1 MIFDIDKYGSQFAI
15 IADDGRKLTYAELGE
30 KVAQR
35 AKSFQRGVL
44 QFCLC
49 KNTIESIVEYLACL
63 EAGAPV
69 VMLDATK
76 DAETIEN
83 LRQIYK
89 PGITKCHPD
98 LAVCLTTSGSTGS
111 PKLVRLTLRN
121 IIANAESIAEY
132 LRIDA
137 NERPI
142 TMLPMYYSYGLSIIN
157 SHLLK
162 GATILLTDK
171 SYAQRE
177 FWSFLRENEATSMS
191 GVPYTWE
198 MLRRLRFMRMDLP
211 SVRTMT
217 QAGGK
222 LNAEIA
228 LEYIRWADTQNK
240 QFIVMYGQT
249 EATARMS
256 YLPWERAEEKYA
268 SIGVAIPGGEFYLEE
283 NDKENSE
290 ENTENNLTPKDE
302 SQVTCSNSTSL
313 DPQSAQKQAFGQPD
327 AQSCSD
333 AQTDSSS
340 KNSQKNPKNLQGELV
355 YRGPNVSMGYAE
367 CAEDLM
373 KGDENHGVLHT
384 GDMARVDED
393 GFYYITGRKKRFVKV
408 WGNRCNLDQVEQ
420 LVKPITTTCACAGVD
435 DHITVFVTKE
445 GLEKEIKDLLAAKTG
460 LNPIAFAVKVVEAIP
475 VKDSG
480 KIDYQLLQTWI

>member
-15 IADDGRKLTYAELGE
+15 IADDGRRLTYAELGE

-89 PGITKCHPD
+89 PGFTKCHPD

-121 IIANAESIAEY
+121 IIANAESIAQY
-132 LRIDA
+132 LHIDA

-177 FWSFLRENEATSMS
+177 FWNFLRENEATSMS

-228 LEYIRWADTQNK
+228 LEYIRWAKSVGK

-268 SIGVAIPGGEFYLEE
+268 SIGIAIPGGTF
-283 NDKENSE
+283 
-290 ENTENNLTPKDE
+290 
-302 SQVTCSNSTSL
+302 SL
-313 DPQSAQKQAFGQPD
+313 AEDGE
-327 AQSCSD
+327 
-333 AQTDSSS
+333 
-340 KNSQKNPKNLQGELV
+340 LIYQGE
-355 YRGPNVSMGYAE
+355 NVSLGYAE
-367 CAEDLM
+367 NAEDLM

-420 LVKPITTTCACAGVD
+420 IVKSVTTSCACAGVD
-435 DHITVFVTKE
+435 DKITVFTTID
-445 GLEKEIKDLLAAKTG
+445 GLEQEIKTLLSTKTG
-460 LNPIAFAVKVVEAIP
+460 LNPVAFQVKVIDAIP

-480 KIDYQLLQTWI
+480 KIDYQLLQQML

>member
-1 MIFDIDKYGSQFAI
+1 MIFDLAKYQERHAI
-15 IADDGRKLTYAELGE
+15 IADDGRRLTYAELGE
-30 KVAQR
+30 LVAQR
-35 AKSFQRGVL
+35 AKSLQRGVL

-83 LRQIYK
+83 LRQIYE

-121 IIANAESIAEY
+121 IIVNAESIAEY

-177 FWSFLRENEATSMS
+177 FWNFLRENEATSMS

-228 LEYIRWADTQNK
+228 LEYIRWAKTQNK

-268 SIGVAIPGGEFYLEE
+268 SIGVVIPGGTF
-283 NDKENSE
+283 
-290 ENTENNLTPKDE
+290 
-302 SQVTCSNSTSL
+302 SL
-313 DPQSAQKQAFGQPD
+313 AEDGE
-327 AQSCSD
+327 
-333 AQTDSSS
+333 
-340 KNSQKNPKNLQGELV
+340 LIYQGE
-355 YRGPNVSMGYAE
+355 NVSLGYAE

-393 GFYYITGRKKRFVKV
+393 GFYYIIGRKKRFVKV
-408 WGNRCNLDQVEQ
+408 WGNRCNLDQMEQ
-420 LVKPITTTCACAGVD
+420 LVKTITTTCACAGVD

-445 GLEKEIKDLLAAKTG
+445 GLEKEIKDLLASKTG
-460 LNPIAFAVKVVEAIP
+460 LNSIAFAVKVIEAIP

>member
-1 MIFDIDKYGSQFAI
+1 MIFGIEKYQERLAI
-15 IADDGRKLTYAELGE
+15 IADDDRRLTYAQLGE
-30 KVAQR
+30 LVAQK
-35 AKSFQRGVL
+35 AKTLQRGVL

-83 LRQIYK
+83 LRQIYQ

-132 LRIDA
+132 LHIDA
-137 NERPI
+137 DERPI

-177 FWSFLRENEATSMS
+177 FWNFLRENEATSMS

-228 LEYIRWADTQNK
+228 LEYIRWAKSVGK

-268 SIGVAIPGGEFYLEE
+268 SIGVAIPRGTFSLAEDGELIY
-283 NDKENSE
+283 
-290 ENTENNLTPKDE
+290 
-302 SQVTCSNSTSL
+302 
-313 DPQSAQKQAFGQPD
+313 
-327 AQSCSD
+327 
-333 AQTDSSS
+333 
-340 KNSQKNPKNLQGELV
+340 QGE
-355 YRGPNVSMGYAE
+355 NVSLGYAE
-367 CAEDLM
+367 CAEDMM
-373 KGDENHGVLHT
+373 KGDENQGVLHT

-420 LVKPITTTCACAGVD
+420 LVKPITMTCACAGVD
-435 DHITVFVTKE
+435 DHITVFVTKD
-445 GLEKEIKDLLAAKTG
+445 GI
-460 LNPIAFAVKVVEAIP
+460 F
-475 VKDSG
+475 
-480 KIDYQLLQTWI
+480 

>member
-1 MIFDIDKYGSQFAI
+1 MIFGIDTYKERIAI
-15 IADDGRKLTYAELGE
+15 IADDGTRLTYDELAER
-30 KVAQR
+30 VAAR
-35 AKSFQRGVL
+35 AKELQEGIL

-49 KNTIESIVEYLACL
+49 RNDVASIAEYLACL

-83 LRQIYK
+83 LRKIYK
-89 PGITKCHPD
+89 PGETKCHPD
-98 LAVCLTTSGSTGS
+98 LALCLTTSGSTGS
-111 PKLVRLTLRN
+111 PKLVRLTKRN
-121 IIANAESIAEY
+121 ILANAESIAEY
-132 LRIDA
+132 LQIDE
-137 NERPI
+137 NEQPI

-157 SHLLK
+157 CHLLK

-177 FWSFLRENEATSMS
+177 FWNFLRENEATSMS

-211 SVRTMT
+211 SVKTMT

-228 LEYIRWADTQNK
+228 LEYIRWAKSQGK
-240 QFIVMYGQT
+240 RFIVMYGQT

-256 YLPWERAEEKYA
+256 YLPWEDAPRKFS
-268 SIGVAIPGGEFYLEE
+268 SIGIAIPGGEFSLES
-283 NDKENSE
+283 DQDSAF
-290 ENTENNLTPKDE
+290 
-302 SQVTCSNSTSL
+302 SNQPITS
-313 DPQSAQKQAFGQPD
+313 
-327 AQSCSD
+327 
-333 AQTDSSS
+333 
-340 KNSQKNPKNLQGELV
+340 GELV
-355 YRGPNVSMGYAE
+355 YKGPNVSMGYAE

-373 KGDENHGVLHT
+373 KGDENHGILHT

-393 GFYYITGRKKRFVKV
+393 GYYYITGRKKRFVKI

-420 LVKPITTTCACAGVD
+420 IVKSVTTSCACAGVD
-435 DHITVFVTKE
+435 DKITVFTTND
-445 GLEKEIKDLLAAKTG
+445 GLEQEIKTLLSTKTG
-460 LNPIAFAVKVVEAIP
+460 LNPIAFAVKVIESIP
-475 VKDSG
+475 VTPSG
-480 KIDYQLLQTWI
+480 KIDYQLLQQML

>member
-1 MIFDIDKYGSQFAI
+1 MIFGLEKYQERLAI
-15 IADDGRKLTYAELGE
+15 ITDDGRRLTYAELGE
-30 KVAQR
+30 MVAAK
-35 AKSFQRGVL
+35 AKSLQRGVL
-44 QFCLC
+44 HFCLC

-83 LRQIYK
+83 LRQIYQ
-89 PGITKCHPD
+89 PGSTKCHPD

-132 LRIDA
+132 LHIDA

-177 FWSFLRENEATSMS
+177 FWNFLRENEATSMS

-228 LEYIRWADTQNK
+228 LEYIRWAKSVGK

-268 SIGVAIPGGEFYLEE
+268 SIGVAIPGGQF
-283 NDKENSE
+283 
-290 ENTENNLTPKDE
+290 
-302 SQVTCSNSTSL
+302 SL
-313 DPQSAQKQAFGQPD
+313 AEDGE
-327 AQSCSD
+327 
-333 AQTDSSS
+333 
-340 KNSQKNPKNLQGELV
+340 LIYQGE
-355 YRGPNVSMGYAE
+355 NVSLGYAE
-367 CAEDLM
+367 CAEDLL

-384 GDMARVDED
+384 GDMARMDED

-420 LVKPITTTCACAGVD
+420 IVKSVTTSCACAGVD
-435 DHITVFVTKE
+435 DKITIFTTTD
-445 GLEKEIKDLLAAKTG
+445 GLEQEIKTLLSTKTG
-460 LNPIAFAVKVVEAIP
+460 LNPVAFQVKVIDAIP
-475 VKDSG
+475 VTPSG
-480 KIDYQLLQTWI
+480 KIDYPQLQQLLNTDN

>member
-1 MIFDIDKYGSQFAI
+1 MIFDLEKYQERLAI

-30 KVAQR
+30 LVAQR
-35 AKSFQRGVL
+35 AESLKRGVL

-83 LRQIYK
+83 LRQIYQ

-98 LAVCLTTSGSTGS
+98 LALCLTTSGSTGS
-111 PKLVRLTLRN
+111 PKLVRLTKRN
-121 IIANAESIAEY
+121 ILANAESIAKY
-132 LRIDA
+132 LQIDE

-171 SYAQRE
+171 TYAQRE
-177 FWSFLRENEATSMS
+177 FWNFLKENEATSMS

-198 MLRRLRFMRMDLP
+198 LLRRLRFMRMDLP
-211 SVRTMT
+211 SVKTMT

-228 LEYIRWADTQNK
+228 KEYIHWAKSQDK
-240 QFIVMYGQT
+240 RFIVMYGQT

-256 YLPWERAEEKYA
+256 YLPWEKAEEKYA
-268 SIGVAIPGGEFYLEE
+268 SIGVAIPGGEF
-283 NDKENSE
+283 
-290 ENTENNLTPKDE
+290 
-302 SQVTCSNSTSL
+302 SL
-313 DPQSAQKQAFGQPD
+313 AED
-327 AQSCSD
+327 
-333 AQTDSSS
+333 
-340 KNSQKNPKNLQGELV
+340 GELV
-355 YRGPNVSMGYAE
+355 YKGENVSMGYAE

-384 GDMARVDED
+384 GDMARVDD
-393 GFYYITGRKKRFVKV
+393 NGFYYITGRKKRFVKV
-408 WGNRCNLDQVEQ
+408 WGNRCNMDQVEQ

-435 DHITVFVTKE
+435 DHITIFVTKD
-445 GLEKEIKDLLAAKTG
+445 GLEKEIKDLLASKTG
-460 LNPIAFAVKVVEAIP
+460 LNPIAFAVKVIEAIP

>member
-1 MIFDIDKYGSQFAI
+1 MLFGIDKYGLQIAI
-15 IADDGRKLTYAELGE
+15 ITDDGRRLTYAELAE
-30 KVAQR
+30 LVQER
-35 AKSFQRGVL
+35 AKSLQRGVL
-44 QFCLC
+44 QFCMC
-49 KNTIESIVEYLACL
+49 RNTVDSIVKYLACL

-69 VMLDATK
+69 VLLDATK

-83 LRQIYK
+83 LRQIYR
-89 PGITKCHPD
+89 PGETKCHAN

-111 PKLVRLTLRN
+111 PKLVRLTLKN
-121 IIANAESIAEY
+121 ILANAESIAEY
-132 LRIDA
+132 LHIDS

-171 SYAQRE
+171 TYAQRE
-177 FWSFLRENEATSMS
+177 FWNFLREYEATSMS

-211 SVRTMT
+211 SVKTMT

-222 LNAEIA
+222 LNADIA
-228 LEYIRWADTQNK
+228 LEYIRWAKSVGK

-256 YLPWERAEEKYA
+256 YLPWENAEEKSA
-268 SIGVAIPGGEFYLEE
+268 SIGIAIPRGTF
-283 NDKENSE
+283 
-290 ENTENNLTPKDE
+290 
-302 SQVTCSNSTSL
+302 SL
-313 DPQSAQKQAFGQPD
+313 AED
-327 AQSCSD
+327 
-333 AQTDSSS
+333 
-340 KNSQKNPKNLQGELV
+340 GELI
-355 YRGPNVSMGYAE
+355 YQGANVSMGYAE
-367 CAEDLM
+367 CAEELM

-393 GFYYITGRKKRFVKV
+393 GFYYIVGRKKRFVKV
-408 WGNRCNLDQVEQ
+408 WGNRCNLDQIEQ
-420 LVKPITTTCACAGVD
+420 LVKPITTSCACAGVD
-435 DHITVFVTKE
+435 DHITVFVTQE
-445 GLEKEIKDLLAAKTG
+445 GLEKEIKDLLSAKTG
-460 LNPIAFAVKVVEAIP
+460 LNPIAFAVKVIAAIP
-475 VKDSG
+475 VKESG

>member
-1 MIFDIDKYGSQFAI
+1 MVFDIDTYGSHLAI
-15 IADDGRKLTYAELGE
+15 IADDGRRLTYAELE
-30 KVAQR
+30 EAVKERLSIVDSR
-35 AKSFQRGVL
+35 ESIKRGIL
-44 QFCLC
+44 HFCLC

-83 LRQIYK
+83 LRLIYK

-177 FWSFLRENEATSMS
+177 FWNFLREHEATSMS

-228 LEYIRWADTQNK
+228 LEYIRWAKDQNK

-256 YLPWERAEEKYA
+256 YLPWESAEEKYA
-268 SIGVAIPGGEFYLEE
+268 SIGVAIPGGKF
-283 NDKENSE
+283 
-290 ENTENNLTPKDE
+290 
-302 SQVTCSNSTSL
+302 SL
-313 DPQSAQKQAFGQPD
+313 AEDGE
-327 AQSCSD
+327 
-333 AQTDSSS
+333 
-340 KNSQKNPKNLQGELV
+340 LIYQGE
-355 YRGPNVSMGYAE
+355 NVCLGYAE

-373 KGDENHGVLHT
+373 KGDEKHGVLHT

-393 GFYYITGRKKRFVKV
+393 GVYYITGRKKRFVKV

-445 GLEKEIKDLLAAKTG
+445 GLEKEIKDLLASKTG
-460 LNPIAFAVKVVEAIP
+460 LNPIAFAVKVIEAIP

-480 KIDYQLLQTWI
+480 KIDYTVLQNMI

>member
-1 MIFDIDKYGSQFAI
+1 MIFNIDEYGSRLAI
-15 IADDGRKLTYAELGE
+15 IADDGRRLTYAELGE
-30 KVAQR
+30 LVATK
-35 AKSFQRGVL
+35 AKSLQRGVL

-83 LRQIYK
+83 LRQIYQ

-121 IIANAESIAEY
+121 IIANAESIAQY
-132 LRIDA
+132 LHIDT

-177 FWSFLRENEATSMS
+177 FWNFLRENEATSMS

-211 SVRTMT
+211 SVRAMT

-228 LEYIRWADTQNK
+228 LEYIRWAKSVGK

-256 YLPWERAEEKYA
+256 YLPWESAEEKYA
-268 SIGVAIPGGEFYLEE
+268 SIGVAIPGGTF
-283 NDKENSE
+283 
-290 ENTENNLTPKDE
+290 
-302 SQVTCSNSTSL
+302 SL
-313 DPQSAQKQAFGQPD
+313 AEDGE
-327 AQSCSD
+327 
-333 AQTDSSS
+333 
-340 KNSQKNPKNLQGELV
+340 LIYQGE
-355 YRGPNVSMGYAE
+355 NVSMGYAE

-435 DHITVFVTKE
+435 DHITVFVTKD
-445 GLEKEIKDLLAAKTG
+445 GLEKEIKDLLASKTG
-460 LNPIAFAVKVVEAIP
+460 LNPIAFAVKVIDAIP

>member
-1 MIFDIDKYGSQFAI
+1 MVFGIDKYGSKLAI
-15 IADDGRKLTYAELGE
+15 IVDDGRRLTYAELGDM
-30 KVAQR
+30 VAAK
-35 AKSFQRGVL
+35 AKSLQRGVL

-83 LRQIYK
+83 LRLIYQ
-89 PGITKCHPD
+89 PGSTKCHPD

-121 IIANAESIAEY
+121 ILANAESIAEY
-132 LRIDA
+132 LHIDT

-177 FWSFLRENEATSMS
+177 FWNFLRENEATSMS

-211 SVRTMT
+211 CVKTMT

-228 LEYIRWADTQNK
+228 LEYIQWAKSVGK

-268 SIGVAIPGGEFYLEE
+268 SIGVAIPGGQF
-283 NDKENSE
+283 
-290 ENTENNLTPKDE
+290 
-302 SQVTCSNSTSL
+302 SL
-313 DPQSAQKQAFGQPD
+313 AEDGE
-327 AQSCSD
+327 
-333 AQTDSSS
+333 
-340 KNSQKNPKNLQGELV
+340 LIYQGE
-355 YRGPNVSMGYAE
+355 NVNLGYAE
-367 CAEDLM
+367 CAADLM
-373 KGDENHGVLHT
+373 KGDENQGVLHT

-445 GLEKEIKDLLAAKTG
+445 GLEKEIKDLLASKTG
-460 LNPIAFAVKVVEAIP
+460 LNPIAFAVKVIEAIP

>member
-1 MIFDIDKYGSQFAI
+1 MIFGIDKYGSRLAVI
-15 IADDGRKLTYAELGE
+15 SDTGERLTYSELKE
-30 KVAQR
+30 RVCNR
-35 AKSFQRGVL
+35 AKELEHGVL
-44 QFCLC
+44 QICLC

-83 LRQIYK
+83 LRQIYQ

-132 LRIDA
+132 LHIDT

-177 FWSFLRENEATSMS
+177 FWNFLRENEATSMS

-198 MLRRLRFMRMDLP
+198 MLLRLRFMRMDLP

-228 LEYIRWADTQNK
+228 LEYIRWAKSVGK

-268 SIGVAIPGGEFYLEE
+268 SIGVAIPGGQF
-283 NDKENSE
+283 
-290 ENTENNLTPKDE
+290 
-302 SQVTCSNSTSL
+302 SL
-313 DPQSAQKQAFGQPD
+313 AEDGE
-327 AQSCSD
+327 
-333 AQTDSSS
+333 
-340 KNSQKNPKNLQGELV
+340 LIYQGE
-355 YRGPNVSMGYAE
+355 NVSLGYAE

-384 GDMARVDED
+384 GDMARVDDD

-435 DHITVFVTKE
+435 DHITVFVTKD
-445 GLEKEIKDLLAAKTG
+445 GLEKEIKDLLASKTG
-460 LNPIAFAVKVVEAIP
+460 LNPIAFAVKVIEAIP

>member
-1 MIFDIDKYGSQFAI
+1 MIFDIDKYGSRLAI
-15 IADDGRKLTYAELGE
+15 IADDSRKLTYAELGE
-30 KVAQR
+30 LVAAK
-35 AKSFQRGVL
+35 AKSLQREVL

-69 VMLDATK
+69 VLLDANK
-76 DAETIEN
+76 DPETIEN

-89 PGITKCHPD
+89 PGSTKCHPN

-132 LRIDA
+132 LHIDA

-177 FWSFLRENEATSMS
+177 FWNFLRENEATSMS

-198 MLRRLRFMRMDLP
+198 MLRRLRFMRMVLP

-228 LEYIRWADTQNK
+228 QEYIRWAKSVGK

-256 YLPWERAEEKYA
+256 YLPWEHAEEKYA
-268 SIGVAIPGGEFYLEE
+268 SIGVAIPGGTF
-283 NDKENSE
+283 
-290 ENTENNLTPKDE
+290 
-302 SQVTCSNSTSL
+302 SL
-313 DPQSAQKQAFGQPD
+313 AEDGE
-327 AQSCSD
+327 
-333 AQTDSSS
+333 
-340 KNSQKNPKNLQGELV
+340 LIYQGE
-355 YRGPNVSMGYAE
+355 NVSLGYAE

-420 LVKPITTTCACAGVD
+420 IVKSVTTSCACAGVD
-435 DHITVFVTKE
+435 DKITVFTTTD
-445 GLEKEIKDLLAAKTG
+445 GLEQEIKTLLSTKTG
-460 LNPIAFAVKVVEAIP
+460 LNPVAFQVKVIDAIP
-475 VKDSG
+475 VTPSG
-480 KIDYQLLQTWI
+480 KIDYPQLQQLLNTDN

>member
-1 MIFDIDKYGSQFAI
+1 MIFDIDKYGSKLAI
-15 IADDGRKLTYAELGE
+15 IADDGRRLTYAQLGE
-30 KVAQR
+30 LVSERSQ
-35 AKSFQRGVL
+35 SLQRGVL

-111 PKLVRLTLRN
+111 PKLVRLTQRN

-132 LRIDA
+132 LRIDT

-177 FWSFLRENEATSMS
+177 LWNFLRENEATSMS

-211 SVRTMT
+211 SVKTMT

-228 LEYIRWADTQNK
+228 LEYIRWAKDQNK

-256 YLPWERAEEKYA
+256 YLPWEHAEEKYA
-268 SIGVAIPGGEFYLEE
+268 SIGVAIPGGQF
-283 NDKENSE
+283 
-290 ENTENNLTPKDE
+290 
-302 SQVTCSNSTSL
+302 SL
-313 DPQSAQKQAFGQPD
+313 AEDGE
-327 AQSCSD
+327 
-333 AQTDSSS
+333 
-340 KNSQKNPKNLQGELV
+340 LIYQGE
-355 YRGPNVSMGYAE
+355 NVSLGYAE

-393 GFYYITGRKKRFVKV
+393 GYYYITGRKKRFVKV

-445 GLEKEIKDLLAAKTG
+445 GLEQEIKTLLSTKTG
-460 LNPIAFAVKVVEAIP
+460 LNPVAFQVKVIDAIP